1 MPRVVGID
9 HLVLSVSDFDR
20 SRTFYDK
27 LLKFLGFKVLDEYAD
42 YIGWTNGKTRLWIA
56 SADTDGQRHKYRKG
70 DVGFHHYAFELRS
83 RGDVDAL
90 QVFLEEN
97 GVEIADAAAEHYP
110 DYYAV
115 YFLDPDGMK
124 FEGMKYGPAPRPRAP
139 KKRKTSSRKPPSRR
153 KSSRKRRG
161 SS

>member
-9 HLVLSVSDFDR
+9 HLVLSVGDFDR
-20 SRTFYDK
+20 SRAFYDK
-27 LLKFLGFKVLDEYAD
+27 LLKFLGFMVLDEYAD

-56 SADTDGQRHKYRKG
+56 RADAEGRRHRHRKG

-83 RGDVDAL
+83 RADVDAL
-90 QVFLEEN
+90 QGFFDEN
-97 GVEIADAAAEHYP
+97 GIEIVDRAGEHYP

-124 FEGMKYGPAPRPRAP
+124 LEGMKYGPAPRRRQA
-139 KKRKTSSRKPPSRR
+139 SSRR
-153 KSSRKRRG
+153 KPSRKRRKSG
-161 SS
+161 